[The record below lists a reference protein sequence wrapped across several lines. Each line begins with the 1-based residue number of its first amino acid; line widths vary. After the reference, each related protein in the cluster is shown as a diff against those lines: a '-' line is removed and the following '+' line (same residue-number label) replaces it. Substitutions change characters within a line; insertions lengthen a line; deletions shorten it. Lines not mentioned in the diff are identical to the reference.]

1 MPLATPSAFEGWTS
15 TQPNT
20 QSRSNAK
27 ALDSGSLLS
36 PASPRTPTLV
46 GQSPAMRKLFS
57 VIERVAP
64 TDASVLITGATGTGK
79 ELAARAIHELSSRRE
94 GAFVDI
100 NCSAIPETLIEAELF
115 GHQRGTFTGAHENRS
130 GLFEK
135 ASGGTLFLDEVDA
148 LNLSAQAKLLRV
160 LQERTVR
167 RIGARANIAIDVRII
182 SATNCDLAQA
192 VSAGRFRPDLYY
204 RLRVLPLQLPELCTR
219 NGDVTLLVDHF
230 LRTKSERQGRTSVP
244 RFTAEA
250 MRTLNEYPW
259 PGNVRELE
267 NVIEYA
273 LALGNGDE
281 LGIEDLPLELN
292 EVREQSN
299 PDDFRELL
307 QAYMNDAVPLAEI
320 EKRYILS
327 VLQQFGGNQV
337 RAAAALGIDRS
348 KLYRRLK
355 QYGVMAVRFLQEED
369 VDGMQLL
376 SRREEADA
384 QRSRAFTSGAQ

>member
-1 MPLATPSAFEGWTS
+1 MPLATPPVFDGWAD
-15 TQPNT
+15 TQANRRDRPL
-20 QSRSNAK
+20 AK
-27 ALDSGSLLS
+27 TVAPEAPT
-36 PASPRTPTLV
+36 PASSHRTPTLV
-46 GQSPAMRKLFS
+46 GQSPVMRKLFS

-64 TDASVLITGATGTGK
+64 TEASVLITGATGTGK
-79 ELAARAIHELSSRRE
+79 ELAARAIHNMSPRRDQ
-94 GAFVDI
+94 AFVDI

-192 VSAGRFRPDLYY
+192 VAAGRFRPDLYY
-204 RLRVLPLQLPELCTR
+204 RLRVLPLHLPELCTR
-219 NGDVTLLVDHF
+219 TGDVTLLVDYF
-230 LRTKSERQGRTSVP
+230 LRMKSERHGRPSVP
-244 RFTAEA
+244 RFTPEA

-273 LALGNGDE
+273 LALGLEDE
-281 LGIEDLPLELN
+281 LGVGDLPPEILNAQRQPGTDNFRQLLE
-292 EVREQSN
+292 
-299 PDDFRELL
+299 
-307 QAYMNDAVPLAEI
+307 AYMNDTVPLAEV
-320 EKRYILS
+320 EKRYILT

-369 VDGMQLL
+369 LNGLQLL
-376 SRREEADA
+376 SRREMMEGN
-384 QRSRAFTSGAQ
+384 GAGH

>member
-1 MPLATPSAFEGWTS
+1 MPLATPPVFDGWA
-15 TQPNT
+15 NT
-20 QSRSNAK
+20 HTTRRDRLAAQTLEPEVPAP
-27 ALDSGSLLS
+27 AGSQRA
-36 PASPRTPTLV
+36 PMLV

-79 ELAARAIHELSSRRE
+79 ELAARAIHDKSPRRD

-192 VSAGRFRPDLYY
+192 VAQGRFRPDLYY
-204 RLRVLPLQLPELCTR
+204 RLRVLPLHLPELCTR
-219 NGDVTLLVDHF
+219 SGDVSLLVDHF
-230 LRTKSERQGRTSVP
+230 LQMKSARNGQPARK
-244 RFTAEA
+244 FTPEA
-250 MRTLNEYPW
+250 MQALCEYPW

-267 NVIEYA
+267 NTIEYA
-273 LALGNGDE
+273 LAIGLEDE
-281 LGIEDLPLELN
+281 LDVMDLPPEILDAHRQTSADN
-292 EVREQSN
+292 
-299 PDDFRELL
+299 FRQVL
-307 QAYMNDAVPLAEI
+307 QAYMNDTVPLAEV

-369 VDGMQLL
+369 LNGMQLL
-376 SRREEADA
+376 SGREVMEDHG
-384 QRSRAFTSGAQ
+384 SGH

>member
-15 TQPNT
+15 NQPTTQPQT
-20 QSRSNAK
+20 RPTAK
-27 ALDSGSLLS
+27 ALDQDSLQHTS
-36 PASPRTPTLV
+36 TPKTPTLV

-79 ELAARAIHELSSRRE
+79 ELAARAIHDLSPRRE

-182 SATNCDLAQA
+182 SATNCDLSQA
-192 VSAGRFRPDLYY
+192 VASGRFRPDLYY
-204 RLRVLPLQLPELCTR
+204 RLRVLPLHLPELCTR
-219 NGDVTLLVDHF
+219 TGDITLLVDHF
-230 LRTKSERQGRTSVP
+230 LRIKSERQGRTTVP

-250 MRTLNEYPW
+250 MRMLNDYPW

-281 LGIEDLPLELN
+281 LGVEDLPLELS
-292 EVREQSN
+292 ESRGQSN
-299 PDDFRELL
+299 SEDFRELL

-369 VDGMQLL
+369 MNGMQLL
-376 SRREEADA
+376 SSRREVAAE
-384 QRSRAFTSGAQ
+384 RSGH

>member
-1 MPLATPSAFEGWTS
+1 MPLITPTAIDGWSTNSHTRTATIATDKQEGLRTS
-15 TQPNT
+15 N
-20 QSRSNAK
+20 SK
-27 ALDSGSLLS
+27 
-36 PASPRTPTLV
+36 TPTLI
-46 GQSPAMRKLFS
+46 GQSPGMKKLFS

-64 TDASVLITGATGTGK
+64 TDASVLVTGATGTGK
-79 ELAARAIHELSSRRE
+79 ELAARAIHNLSPRRDA
-94 GAFVDI
+94 AFVDI

-192 VSAGRFRPDLYY
+192 VASGRFRPDLYY
-204 RLRVLPLQLPELCTR
+204 RLRVLPLHLPELCTR
-219 NGDVTLLVDHF
+219 SGDISLLVDHF
-230 LRTKSERQGRTSVP
+230 LRMKSERQGRAVVP
-244 RFTAEA
+244 RFSHEA
-250 MRTLNEYPW
+250 MQMLNEYPW

-281 LGIEDLPLELN
+281 LGVEDLPLELTEN
-292 EVREQSN
+292 RSQSSS
-299 PDDFRELL
+299 DDFRQLL

-355 QYGVMAVRFLQEED
+355 QYGVMAVRFLQTED
-369 VDGMQLL
+369 LDGLQLL
-376 SRREEADA
+376 SRREESVQPAK
-384 QRSRAFTSGAQ
+384 SS

>member
-1 MPLATPSAFEGWTS
+1 MPLATPTVFDGWT
-15 TQPNT
+15 TQPDSQRRAVAKVPDTDVSEPNT
-20 QSRSNAK
+20 RA
-27 ALDSGSLLS
+27 
-36 PASPRTPTLV
+36 RTPTLV
-46 GQSPAMRKLFS
+46 GQSPVMRKLFS

-79 ELAARAIHELSSRRE
+79 ELAARAIHTMSSRRDA
-94 GAFVDI
+94 AFVDI

-192 VSAGRFRPDLYY
+192 VASGRFRPDLYY
-204 RLRVLPLQLPELCTR
+204 RLRVLPLHLPELCTR
-219 NGDVTLLVDHF
+219 SGDVSLLVEHF
-230 LRTKSERQGRTSVP
+230 LRVKSERQRRTTVP
-244 RFTAEA
+244 HFSADA

-273 LALGNGDE
+273 LALGNGEE
-281 LGIEDLPLELN
+281 LGIEDLPLELSESRSQSSN
-292 EVREQSN
+292 E
-299 PDDFRELL
+299 DFRELL
-307 QAYMNDAVPLAEI
+307 QAYMTDAVPLAEI

-348 KLYRRLK
+348 KLYRRLR
-355 QYGVMAVRFLQEED
+355 QYGVKAVKFLQEEEQ
-369 VDGMQLL
+369 DGLQFRGLK
-376 SRREEADA
+376 
-384 QRSRAFTSGAQ
+384 THVV

>member
-1 MPLATPSAFEGWTS
+1 MPLATPTVIDGWSNQASNHARPSVMT
-15 TQPNT
+15 NT
-20 QSRSNAK
+20 QQE
-27 ALDSGSLLS
+27 
-36 PASPRTPTLV
+36 SPRSSSSKTPTLI
-46 GQSPAMRKLFS
+46 GQSPVMRKLFS

-79 ELAARAIHELSSRRE
+79 ELAARAIHDQSPRRE
-94 GAFVDI
+94 NAFVDI

-182 SATNCDLAQA
+182 SATNCDLAHA
-192 VSAGRFRPDLYY
+192 VAEGRFRPDLYY
-204 RLRVLPLQLPELCTR
+204 RLRVLPLNVPELCTR
-219 NGDVTLLVDHF
+219 GDDVKLLVDHF
-230 LRTKSERQGRTSVP
+230 LRLKSQRNGQPVRQ
-244 RFTAEA
+244 FTPQAIRA
-250 MRTLNEYPW
+250 LCEYPW

-267 NVIEYA
+267 NTIEYA
-273 LALGNGDE
+273 LAIGLEDE
-281 LGIEDLPLELN
+281 LGIADLPPEILIAQPQPSADN
-292 EVREQSN
+292 
-299 PDDFRELL
+299 FRQVL
-307 QAYMNDAVPLAEI
+307 QAYMNDTVPLAEI

-355 QYGVMAVRFLQEED
+355 QYGVMAVRFIQEED
-369 VDGMQLL
+369 LDGHQL
-376 SRREEADA
+376 RPMH
-384 QRSRAFTSGAQ
+384 

>member
-1 MPLATPSAFEGWTS
+1 MPLATPTVIESWTS
-15 TQPNT
+15 N
-20 QSRSNAK
+20 RSGAITVDQQE
-27 ALDSGSLLS
+27 APRSSGSK
-36 PASPRTPTLV
+36 TPTLI
-46 GQSPAMRKLFS
+46 GQSPVMRKLFS

-64 TDASVLITGATGTGK
+64 TEASVLITGATGTGK
-79 ELAARAIHELSSRRE
+79 ELAARAIHDLSPRQD

-100 NCSAIPETLIEAELF
+100 NCSAIPDTLIEAELF

-182 SATNCDLAQA
+182 SATNCDLGQA
-192 VSAGRFRPDLYY
+192 VAEGRFRPDLYY

-219 NGDVTLLVDHF
+219 AGDVDLLVDHF
-230 LRTKSERQGRTSVP
+230 LQLKAQRMGQGLR
-244 RFTAEA
+244 RFTPEA
-250 MRTLNEYPW
+250 MRALREYPW

-267 NVIEYA
+267 NTIEYA
-273 LALGNGDE
+273 LAIGMD
-281 LGIEDLPLELN
+281 EDLGMDDLPIEIANHLPSDVN
-292 EVREQSN
+292 
-299 PDDFRELL
+299 DFRSVL
-307 QAYMNDAVPLAEI
+307 QAYMNDTVPLAEI

-348 KLYRRLK
+348 KLYRRLR
-355 QYGVMAVRFLQEED
+355 QYGVKAVKFLQEEEQ
-369 VDGMQLL
+369 DGLQFRGMK
-376 SRREEADA
+376 SHVV
-384 QRSRAFTSGAQ
+384 

>member
-1 MPLATPSAFEGWTS
+1 MPLATPAVIDSWTS
-15 TQPNT
+15 KD
-20 QSRSNAK
+20 RSGAV
-27 ALDSGSLLS
+27 AVDQTETLRTSGSK
-36 PASPRTPTLV
+36 TPTLI
-46 GQSPAMRKLFS
+46 GQSPVMRKLFS

-79 ELAARAIHELSSRRE
+79 ELAARAIHDLSPRRDA
-94 GAFVDI
+94 AFVDI

-192 VSAGRFRPDLYY
+192 VAEGRFRPDLFY

-219 NGDVTLLVDHF
+219 AGDVDLLVEHF
-230 LRTKSERQGRTSVP
+230 LQLKSQRMGQGLRS
-244 RFTAEA
+244 FTPEA
-250 MRTLNEYPW
+250 MRALREYPW

-267 NVIEYA
+267 NAIEYS
-273 LALGNGDE
+273 LAIGMDETLGLD
-281 LGIEDLPLELN
+281 DLPIEIAN
-292 EVREQSN
+292 QGPADIN
-299 PDDFRELL
+299 DFRSVL
-307 QAYMNDAVPLAEI
+307 QAYMNDTVPLAEI

-348 KLYRRLK
+348 KLYRRLR
-355 QYGVMAVRFLQEED
+355 QYGVKAVKFLQEEEQ
-369 VDGMQLL
+369 DGLQFRGMK
-376 SRREEADA
+376 SHVV
-384 QRSRAFTSGAQ
+384 

>member
-1 MPLATPSAFEGWTS
+1 
-15 TQPNT
+15 
-20 QSRSNAK
+20 
-27 ALDSGSLLS
+27 
-36 PASPRTPTLV
+36 
-46 GQSPAMRKLFS
+46 MRKVFS
-57 VIERVAP
+57 IIERVAP

-79 ELAARAIHELSSRRE
+79 ELAARAIHDMSPRRD

-167 RIGARANIAIDVRII
+167 RIGARANIAIDVRIV

-192 VSAGRFRPDLYY
+192 VAAGSFRPDLYY

-219 NGDVTLLVDHF
+219 GEDVRLLLDHF
-230 LRTKSERQGRTSVP
+230 LRIKAERDNQTP
-244 RFTAEA
+244 RRFSLEA
-250 MRTLNEYPW
+250 MRALNAYPW

-267 NVIEYA
+267 NTVEYA
-273 LALGNGDE
+273 LAIGAGEE
-281 LGIEDLPLELN
+281 LGVEDLPVEISADHMQPNSSEFKQVLE
-292 EVREQSN
+292 
-299 PDDFRELL
+299 
-307 QAYMNDAVPLAEI
+307 AYMNETVPLAEI

-369 VDGMQLL
+369 LDGLQLL
-376 SRREEADA
+376 STREDATESRR
-384 QRSRAFTSGAQ
+384 RSSLQQSR

>member
-1 MPLATPSAFEGWTS
+1 MPLV
-15 TQPNT
+15 
-20 QSRSNAK
+20 
-27 ALDSGSLLS
+27 
-36 PASPRTPTLV
+36 TPTAIDGWSTNHVTSHARSTAIANEHKENTRVSSSKSPTLI
-46 GQSPAMRKLFS
+46 GQSPVMRKLFS

-79 ELAARAIHELSSRRE
+79 ELAARAIHDQSPRRDH
-94 GAFVDI
+94 AFVDI

-192 VSAGRFRPDLYY
+192 VVEGRFRPDLYY
-204 RLRVLPLQLPELCTR
+204 RLRVLPLHVPELCTR
-219 NGDVTLLVDHF
+219 GDDVRLLVEHF
-230 LRTKSERQGRTSVP
+230 LRVKSERNGQTLRK
-244 RFTAEA
+244 FTPEA
-250 MRTLNEYPW
+250 MRSLCDYPW

-267 NVIEYA
+267 NTIEYA
-273 LALGNGDE
+273 LAIGLDDE
-281 LGIEDLPLELN
+281 LDTGDLPPEILTA
-292 EVREQSN
+292 QPQPSA
-299 PDDFRELL
+299 DDFRQVL
-307 QAYMNDAVPLAEI
+307 QAYMNDSVPLAEI

-369 VDGMQLL
+369 LDGHQL
-376 SRREEADA
+376 
-384 QRSRAFTSGAQ
+384 RSH

>member
-1 MPLATPSAFEGWTS
+1 MPLASPTAKVGWPTNDAA
-15 TQPNT
+15 P
-20 QSRSNAK
+20 RSNARVLESK
-27 ALDSGSLLS
+27 AG
-36 PASPRTPTLV
+36 ANEYAIEPTLI
-46 GQSPAMRKLFS
+46 GQSPVMRKLFA
-57 VIERVAP
+57 VMERVAP
-64 TDASVLITGATGTGK
+64 TDASVLLTGATGTGK
-79 ELAARAIHELSSRRE
+79 ELAARAIHEMSPRRN
-94 GAFVDI
+94 GAFVDL

-182 SATNCDLAQA
+182 SATNCDLSQA
-192 VSAGRFRPDLYY
+192 VAAGRFRPDLYY
-204 RLRVLPLQLPELCTR
+204 RLRVLPIHLPELCTR
-219 NGDVTLLVDHF
+219 GDDVRLLVEHF
-230 LRTKSERQGRTSVP
+230 LKVKASRNGLPARK
-244 RFTAEA
+244 FTPDA
-250 MRTLNEYPW
+250 MRALTEYPW

-267 NVIEYA
+267 NSIEYA
-273 LALGNGDE
+273 LAIGTDE
-281 LGIEDLPLELN
+281 YLDVLDLPDEISAGAKHASTN
-292 EVREQSN
+292 
-299 PDDFRELL
+299 DFREVL
-307 QAYMNDAVPLAEI
+307 QAYMNDTVPLAEI

-355 QYGVMAVRFLQEED
+355 QYGVMAVRFLQEEEL
-369 VDGMQLL
+369 DGMQLL
-376 SRREEADA
+376 SGREQANAE
-384 QRSRAFTSGAQ
+384 RLGVITPGPVI

>member
-1 MPLATPSAFEGWTS
+1 MPLATPSVIDGWITG
-15 TQPNT
+15 N
-20 QSRSNAK
+20 RSGAI
-27 ALDSGSLLS
+27 AVDQQEAPRTSGSN
-36 PASPRTPTLV
+36 TPTLI

-79 ELAARAIHELSSRRE
+79 ELAARAIHDLSPRRDA
-94 GAFVDI
+94 AFVDI

-182 SATNCDLAQA
+182 SATNCDLGQA
-192 VSAGRFRPDLYY
+192 VAEGRFRPDLYY

-219 NGDVTLLVDHF
+219 VGDVDLLVDHF
-230 LRTKSERQGRTSVP
+230 LQLKAQRMGQQLR
-244 RFTAEA
+244 RFTPDA
-250 MRTLNEYPW
+250 MRALREYPW

-267 NVIEYA
+267 NTIEYA
-273 LALGNGDE
+273 LAIGMEETLGMD
-281 LGIEDLPLELN
+281 DLPIEIAN
-292 EVREQSN
+292 HVPADVN
-299 PDDFRELL
+299 DFRSVL
-307 QAYMNDAVPLAEI
+307 QAYMNDTVPLAEI

-348 KLYRRLK
+348 KLYRRLR
-355 QYGVMAVRFLQEED
+355 QYGVKAVKFLQEEEQ
-369 VDGMQLL
+369 DGLQFRGMK
-376 SRREEADA
+376 SHVV
-384 QRSRAFTSGAQ
+384 

>member
-1 MPLATPSAFEGWTS
+1 MPLVTPSAIDGWSINHATS
-15 TQPNT
+15 HGRTAIANEHKDNT
-20 QSRSNAK
+20 RVSSSK
-27 ALDSGSLLS
+27 S
-36 PASPRTPTLV
+36 PTLI
-46 GQSPAMRKLFS
+46 GQSPVMRKLFS

-64 TDASVLITGATGTGK
+64 TDASVLVTGATGTGK
-79 ELAARAIHELSSRRE
+79 ELAARAIHDQSLRRDN
-94 GAFVDI
+94 AFVDI

-192 VSAGRFRPDLYY
+192 VAEGRFRPDLYY
-204 RLRVLPLQLPELCTR
+204 RLRVLPLHVPELCTR
-219 NGDVTLLVDHF
+219 GDDVKLLVEHF
-230 LRTKSERQGRTSVP
+230 LRVKSERNGQPLRK
-244 RFTAEA
+244 FTPEA
-250 MRTLNEYPW
+250 MRALCDYPW

-267 NVIEYA
+267 NTIEYA
-273 LALGNGDE
+273 LAIGLDDE
-281 LGIEDLPLELN
+281 LDTGDLPPEILTAHP
-292 EVREQSN
+292 QPSA
-299 PDDFRELL
+299 DDFRQVL
-307 QAYMNDAVPLAEI
+307 QAYMNDTVPLAEI

-369 VDGMQLL
+369 LDGHQL
-376 SRREEADA
+376 
-384 QRSRAFTSGAQ
+384 RSH

>member
-1 MPLATPSAFEGWTS
+1 MPLV
-15 TQPNT
+15 
-20 QSRSNAK
+20 
-27 ALDSGSLLS
+27 
-36 PASPRTPTLV
+36 TPTAIDGWSTNHATSHARSTAIANEHKENTRVRNSKSPTLI
-46 GQSPAMRKLFS
+46 GQSPVMRKLFS

-79 ELAARAIHELSSRRE
+79 ELAARAIHDQSPRRDQ
-94 GAFVDI
+94 AFVDL

-192 VSAGRFRPDLYY
+192 VAEGRFRPDLYY
-204 RLRVLPLQLPELCTR
+204 RLRVLPLHVPELCTR
-219 NGDVTLLVDHF
+219 GDDVQLLVEHF
-230 LRTKSERQGRTSVP
+230 LRVKSERNGQPLRT
-244 RFTAEA
+244 FTPEA
-250 MRTLNEYPW
+250 MRALCDYPW

-267 NVIEYA
+267 NTIEYV
-273 LALGNGDE
+273 LAIGLDDE
-281 LGIEDLPLELN
+281 LDTGDLPPEILTAHPQPSAE
-292 EVREQSN
+292 
-299 PDDFRELL
+299 DFRQVL
-307 QAYMNDAVPLAEI
+307 QAYMNDTVPLAEI

-355 QYGVMAVRFLQEED
+355 QYGVMAVRFIQEED
-369 VDGMQLL
+369 LDGHQF
-376 SRREEADA
+376 
-384 QRSRAFTSGAQ
+384 RSH

>member
-1 MPLATPSAFEGWTS
+1 MPLATPSVIDSWT
-15 TQPNT
+15 TGN
-20 QSRSNAK
+20 RSGVIAIDQQE
-27 ALDSGSLLS
+27 A
-36 PASPRTPTLV
+36 PRTSSSKTPTLI

-64 TDASVLITGATGTGK
+64 TEASVLITGATGTGK
-79 ELAARAIHELSSRRE
+79 ELAARAIHDLSPRRDA
-94 GAFVDI
+94 AFVDI
-100 NCSAIPETLIEAELF
+100 NCSAIPDTLIEAELF

-182 SATNCDLAQA
+182 SATNCDLGQA
-192 VSAGRFRPDLYY
+192 VAEGRFRPDLYY

-219 NGDVTLLVDHF
+219 GNDVDLLVDHF
-230 LRTKSERQGRTSVP
+230 LRLKAERMGQEEVR
-244 RFTAEA
+244 RFTPEA
-250 MRTLNEYPW
+250 MTALREYPW

-267 NVIEYA
+267 NAIEYA
-273 LALGNGDE
+273 LAIGMEEE
-281 LGIEDLPLELN
+281 LGMEDLPIEIADHVASDIN
-292 EVREQSN
+292 
-299 PDDFRELL
+299 DFRSVLE
-307 QAYMNDAVPLAEI
+307 AYMNDTVPLAEI
-320 EKRYILS
+320 EKRYILT

-348 KLYRRLK
+348 KLYRRLR
-355 QYGVMAVRFLQEED
+355 QYGVKAVKFFQEE
-369 VDGMQLL
+369 
-376 SRREEADA
+376 EEHGLQFRGGKTTTTAH
-384 QRSRAFTSGAQ
+384 

>member
-1 MPLATPSAFEGWTS
+1 MPLVTPAAIDEWSTNHAT
-15 TQPNT
+15 NHV
-20 QSRSNAK
+20 R
-27 ALDSGSLLS
+27 
-36 PASPRTPTLV
+36 PASIATDRKESPRSGNSKSPTLI
-46 GQSPAMRKLFS
+46 GQSPVMRKLFS

-79 ELAARAIHELSSRRE
+79 ELAARAIHDLSPRRDH
-94 GAFVDI
+94 AFVDL

-192 VSAGRFRPDLYY
+192 VASGRFRPDLYY
-204 RLRVLPLQLPELCTR
+204 RLRVLPLHLPELCTR
-219 NGDVTLLVDHF
+219 TGDISLLVDHF
-230 LRTKSERQGRTSVP
+230 LRMKSERQGRTSVP
-244 RFTAEA
+244 RFTPEA
-250 MRTLNEYPW
+250 SAMLNEYPW

-273 LALGNGDE
+273 LALGLEEE
-281 LGIEDLPLELN
+281 LGVGDLPPEILN
-292 EVREQSN
+292 AQRQPSTDN
-299 PDDFRELL
+299 FRELL
-307 QAYMNDAVPLAEI
+307 QAYMNDTVPLAEV

-369 VDGMQLL
+369 LNGMQLL
-376 SRREEADA
+376 SRREVLE
-384 QRSRAFTSGAQ
+384 GNGH